1 MTSHDLLELIST
13 QRLDQL
19 NQPKAISREK
29 KTRPR
34 SNPIFDQLAW
44 TSCPKD
50 ALLRVTG
57 IITVVF
63 LENICICMWLYIHMY
78 VYLYMHIY
86 IHICMYIYICNNC
99 IHVQVTVHI
108 IYTVCSMH
116 ISTNAYDFK

>member
-50 ALLRVTG
+50 ALLLVTG

-78 VYLYMHIY
+78 VYAYIY
-86 IHICMYIYICNNC
+86 TYVCIYICNNC